1 MIQKEGNYLR
11 LIKLDSIIEKD
22 KLIIDMAKYENFAV
36 IVSNGEAK
44 MTPLP
49 EHGETKIVTSK
60 GKVTRV
66 KWDEGE
72 LFR

>member
-1 MIQKEGNYLR
+1 MR
-11 LIKLDSIIEKD
+11 LINLDHIIEKD
-22 KLIIDMAKYENFAV
+22 KLVIDMATHENFAV
-36 IVSNGEAK
+36 IVSNGEAR

-72 LFR
+72 LFN

>member
-1 MIQKEGNYLR
+1 MK

-22 KLIIDMAKYENFAV
+22 KLVIDIKQYENFAV
-36 IVSNGEAK
+36 IVSNGEAR

-49 EHGETKIVTSK
+49 EHGETKIFTSK

-72 LFR
+72 LFN

>member
-1 MIQKEGNYLR
+1 MR

-22 KLIIDMAKYENFAV
+22 KLIIDLAKHENFAV

-66 KWDEGE
+66 KWNEGE
-72 LFR
+72 LFN

>member
-1 MIQKEGNYLR
+1 MK

-22 KLIIDMAKYENFAV
+22 KLVIDTKQYENFAV
-36 IVSNGEAK
+36 IISNGEAK

-66 KWDEGE
+66 TWGKGE
-72 LFR
+72 LFN

>member
-1 MIQKEGNYLR
+1 MR

-22 KLIIDMAKYENFAV
+22 KLVIDMATHENFAV
-36 IVSNGEAK
+36 IVSNGEAR

-72 LFR
+72 LFN

>member
-1 MIQKEGNYLR
+1 MR
-11 LIKLDSIIEKD
+11 LIRLDSIIEKD
-22 KLIIDMAKYENFAV
+22 KLVIDTKQHENFAV

-44 MTPLP
+44 MTLLP

-60 GKVTRV
+60 GQVTRV

-72 LFR
+72 LFN